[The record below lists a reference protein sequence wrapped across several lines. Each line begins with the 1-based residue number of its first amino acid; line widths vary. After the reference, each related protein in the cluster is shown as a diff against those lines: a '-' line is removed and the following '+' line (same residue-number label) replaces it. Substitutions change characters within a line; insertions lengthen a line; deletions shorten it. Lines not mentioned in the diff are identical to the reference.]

1 MDKGKK
7 YIQDFTNKIPARY
20 GPLDREGIPLFDLKK
35 LRLPSKLV
43 YDPIVIIQYGLGN
56 YHLSLDGSQTA
67 EADFWRCAQ
76 WVKKNITPEPQGRFG
91 GLYHS
96 FPLQLQS
103 MKVAPPW
110 LSGMAQGQALSLL
123 TRAYRLK
130 PTAATEAAARSV
142 AQSFLYTI
150 EEGGILQPT
159 SAGYLFIEEVAW
171 KPTDHILNGALY
183 ALFGLYEYLHCFDD
197 AYLLPQY
204 EKCLAGIR
212 EMLPQ
217 FDLGWWSCYSLG
229 ARRSLASLYYH
240 DVHILLLNKLGSLLQ
255 EEIFLHYAKQWEISR
270 ASSWNRLKCLLFVF
284 YGRIVNLF
292 LKLKSGYRLHYR
304 GNIIF
309 VQSDENG
316 TELR

>member
-1 MDKGKK
+1 MAKGEK
-7 YIQDFTNKIPARY
+7 YIEDFTNRIPARY
-20 GPLDREGIPLFDLKK
+20 GLLDNEGIPLFDLKR

-43 YDPIVIIQYGLGN
+43 YHPIKIIQYGLGN
-56 YHLSLDGSQTA
+56 YQLSMDGSQTS
-67 EADFWRCAQ
+67 ETNFWRCTQ
-76 WVKKNITPEPQGRFG
+76 WVEKNITPEPQGRFG
-91 GLYHS
+91 GLYYS
-96 FPLQLQS
+96 FPLLS
-103 MKVAPPW
+103 MKVSPPW

-130 PTAATEAAARSV
+130 PTVATAAAARSV

-159 SAGYLFIEEVAW
+159 PAGYLFIEEVAW

-183 ALFGLYEYLHCFDD
+183 ALFGLYEYLNCFDD

-229 ARRSLASLYYH
+229 VRRNLATLYYH
-240 DVHILLLNKLGSLLQ
+240 DVHILLLNRLGSLLQ

-270 ASSWNRLKCLLFVF
+270 ASSWNRLKCSLLVF
-284 YGRIVNLF
+284 SKRISNLF
-292 LKLKSGYRLHYR
+292 LFLRLNSMYRLKYR
-304 GNIIF
+304 
-309 VQSDENG
+309 SM
-316 TELR
+316 